1 PALPAKLRARSA
13 ATRRRPPVGAPRDGP
28 GQGRPG
34 AAGSRITH
42 MTDSAAH
49 RRLAAERTDYLAA
62 SLPDEAPEDPLAL
75 FATWLEEAFARRE
88 SHGAPSD
95 PSAVV
100 LSTVALGEDGAP
112 RPRSRTVLLKDQD
125 ADGVVVYAELGSD
138 KADGVAA
145 TRRAALLMPWYVLQ
159 RQVRIEGTVELLADA
174 DSDPYGAQRRRGSQ
188 LGAWASHHSREITS
202 REALDAQFSEGTARF
217 EGQPVPRPPLWGGLR
232 IHPERPEFCQG
243 RESRFHDRIADLC
256 TAEGTWTRHRLQP

>member
-1 PALPAKLRARSA
+1 
-13 ATRRRPPVGAPRDGP
+13 
-28 GQGRPG
+28 
-34 AAGSRITH
+34 

-125 ADGVVVYAELGSD
+125 ADGFVVYTNLESD
-138 KADGVAA
+138 KAHEIAA
-145 TRRAALLMPWYVLQ
+145 TPRAALLMPWYVLQ

-174 DSDPYGAQRRRGSQ
+174 DSDAYWAQRPRGSQ
-188 LGAWASHHSREITS
+188 LGAWASQQSREITS
-202 REALDAQFSEGTARF
+202 REALEEQYAQFEERF
-217 EGQPVPRPPLWGGLR
+217 EGSEVPRPGFWGGLR
-232 IHPERPEFCQG
+232 VRPARIEFWQG
-243 RESRFHDRIADLC
+243 RAHRFHDRIRYTATADGSW
-256 TAEGTWTRHRLQP
+256 ERHRLQP